1 MVPDQRF
8 RRPVIRVGVG
18 AVGPTGGGRPG
29 RPGDEGRDAVTVLGV
44 GDGAR
49 PEPGPAALPVEELL
63 VVARPKFLEG
73 PGLCSR
79 AQQYTWALPVLGR
92 SDSNKATQDVRRI
105 TSGHVAQALA
115 GG

>member
-29 RPGDEGRDAVTVLGV
+29 RPGDEGRDATTVVGV
-44 GDGAR
+44 GDGTR

-63 VVARPKFLEG
+63 VVALAELPEG
-73 PGLCSR
+73 PGLAVGPLQRIGLLVVEVGLQLATDPFLGSR
-79 AQQYTWALPVLGR
+79 
-92 SDSNKATQDVRRI
+92 
-105 TSGHVAQALA
+105 
-115 GG
+115 